1 MKNIICIVL
10 CISLFTSI
18 ICVPV
23 SAITENTKNSNI
35 NGFINGISELT
46 KKYDADKDFE
56 VTSEDII
63 SESISALA
71 T

>member
-10 CISLFTSI
+10 CISLFSLI

-35 NGFINGISELT
+35 SGFISGISELVQ
-46 KKYDADKDFE
+46 KYDADKDFE
-56 VTSEDII
+56 VTSE
-63 SESISALA
+63 S
-71 T
+71 